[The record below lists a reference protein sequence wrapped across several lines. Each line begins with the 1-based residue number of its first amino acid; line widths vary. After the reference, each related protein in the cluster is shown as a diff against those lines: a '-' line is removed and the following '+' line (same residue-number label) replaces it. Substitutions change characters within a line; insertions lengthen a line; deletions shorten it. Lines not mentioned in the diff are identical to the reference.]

1 MHGAKFNILPLR
13 CTGGKKMVN
22 KSQIKRKRLLTVTV
36 LTLFLLSATA
46 ISSASAQLDPTRIP
60 DQTSTD
66 SNSELISENPT
77 LYTAQDNSTAATDD
91 NSILDRSQDNSTAS
105 ADDST
110 LYDSQNSESDNPN
123 LIATQ
128 AQFDDLTCIMV
139 LVAGVAAIA
148 GLAIFVSRRQTKNSK
163 AIN

>member
-1 MHGAKFNILPLR
+1 MQKWLKMETKLQINRSKF
-13 CTGGKKMVN
+13 
-22 KSQIKRKRLLTVTV
+22 LTVTV

-46 ISSASAQLDPTRIP
+46 ISSVSAQVDSTRIP
-60 DQTSTD
+60 DQTPTD
-66 SNSELISENPT
+66 GNSGLIGENPT
-77 LYTAQDNSTAATDD
+77 LYTAQDDSTASTDD
-91 NSILDRSQDNSTAS
+91 NSPLGRTQDNSTTS

-128 AQFDDLTCIMV
+128 AQSDDLTCIIV

-163 AIN
+163 

>member
-1 MHGAKFNILPLR
+1 MLGAKFNGLPIR
-13 CTGGKKMVN
+13 CTGGKKMEN
-22 KSQIKRKRLLTVTV
+22 KSQIKRKKLLTVTV

-66 SNSELISENPT
+66 NSSGLISENPT

-91 NSILDRSQDNSTAS
+91 NSTLDRAQDNSTAS
-105 ADDST
+105 SDEST
-110 LYDSQNSESDNPN
+110 LYDAQNSESNNPN

-128 AQFDDLTCIMV
+128 AQPDYLAIIIA
-139 LVAGVAAIA
+139 LVACVAAIA
-148 GLAIFVSRRQTKNSK
+148 SLAIFFSRRHSKNLK
-163 AIN
+163 